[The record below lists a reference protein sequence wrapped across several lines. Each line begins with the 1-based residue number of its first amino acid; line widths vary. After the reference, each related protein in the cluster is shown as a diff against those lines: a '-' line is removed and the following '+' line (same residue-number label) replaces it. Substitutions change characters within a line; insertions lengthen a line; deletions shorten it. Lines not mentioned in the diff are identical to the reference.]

1 MQANAYVL
9 RLSACV
15 SPINQCQHTGTGM
28 GSNDRPNIRCE
39 DFRLR
44 EPLLNSLL

>member
-15 SPINQCQHTGTGM
+15 SPINQCQHTRAGVCP
-28 GSNDRPNIRCE
+28 NDRPNIRCE

-44 EPLLNSLL
+44 KPLLNSLL